1 MKKRKIRM
9 DKLSARLVILPSIL
23 AMLVFVYFFI
33 GYTVKMSFEN
43 WNSLVPD
50 HTFVGLKNWKS
61 VFKSFRFRSDIR
73 NMVFFT
79 AIFILLVILLGMSL
93 AIILDKKLKGH
104 SFFRTIFLFP
114 MSLSYVVTGV
124 AWRWLLNPEAGINL
138 LLGTDFK
145 WYTDTSVYPAI
156 SIQGLKIGFPVAL
169 ISIIIA
175 TLWQL
180 TGFSLALYLSGLSG
194 ISDDVMEAARID
206 GASEWQIVRKITIPL
221 LKPITLSVFILMF
234 QISLKV
240 FDLVYTM
247 TGSGPNYVTDMP
259 AINMYESTFRGHFYS
274 EGAVISVCMLLV
286 VLLFVIPS
294 QVFGNRKGGDE

>member
-1 MKKRKIRM
+1 MRKIKT
-9 DKLSARLVILPSIL
+9 DKLSAKLVILPSIL
-23 AMLVFVYFFI
+23 AMVVFVYFFI
-33 GYTVKMSFEN
+33 GYTVKLSFEN
-43 WNSLVPD
+43 WNTLVPD
-50 HTFVGLKNWKS
+50 HTFVGLKNWKT

-73 NMVFFT
+73 NMVYFT
-79 AIFILLVILLGMSL
+79 VIFILLVIVLGMTL

-124 AWRWLLNPEAGINL
+124 AWRWLLNPEAGLNL

-145 WYTDTSVYPAI
+145 WYTDTSIYP
-156 SIQGLKIGFPVAL
+156 SIMVNGVKIGFPVAL
-169 ISIIIA
+169 VSIIIA

-206 GASEWQIVRKITIPL
+206 GASEWQIIRKITIPL
-221 LKPITLSVFILMF
+221 LKPITASVFILMF

-294 QVFGNRKGGDE
+294 QVVGNRKGEA

>member
-1 MKKRKIRM
+1 MKKKINTDR
-9 DKLSARLVILPSIL
+9 LSAGLVILPSIA
-23 AMLVFVYFFI
+23 AMIVFVYFFI
-33 GYTVKMSFEN
+33 GYTIKLSFEN

-50 HTFVGLKNWKS
+50 HTFIGLKNWKD

-79 AIFILLVILLGMSL
+79 FLFILLVIVLGMSL
-93 AIILDKKLKGH
+93 AIILDGQLKGK
-104 SFFRTIFLFP
+104 SFFRTVFLFP

-124 AWRWLLNPEAGINL
+124 VWRWLLNPEAGINI
-138 LLGTDFK
+138 LLGTEFK
-145 WYTDTSVYPAI
+145 WYTDTAVYPGI
-156 SIQGLKIGFPVAL
+156 MVGGVKLGFPVAL

-194 ISDDVMEAARID
+194 ISDEVREAARID
-206 GASEWQIVRKITIPL
+206 GATEWQITRKVIIPL
-221 LKPITLSVFILMF
+221 LRPITSSVFILMF

-240 FDLVYTM
+240 FDLVYTI

-274 EGAVISVCMLLV
+274 QGSVISVCMLLV

-294 QVFGNRKGGDE
+294 QILSGRDGGAS